1 MVAASKEVL
10 MRWAHIFLVVT
21 ILIPHRLHAQSR
33 QYTDVPRYEL
43 GVEANINYLDGVG
56 EWGGGIG
63 GRFHYNFDQHFAL
76 DSELTY
82 RQHELLVLAGP
93 SVATAVVG
101 QTSGLFGIRAGQRDG
116 DYGFFAEARAGFLHF
131 SNNNGVSLLTRNTVP
146 AFDVGGSFERYLG
159 PVILRFGLS
168 ELIVPYG
175 DAKLPPPSP
184 SITPPQPQPGPL
196 GTRASPMVS
205 FGFAVRF

>member
-1 MVAASKEVL
+1 
-10 MRWAHIFLVVT
+10 MRMAVFFLVSAF
-21 ILIPHRLHAQSR
+21 LIPQMLHAQRWQS
-33 QYTDVPRYEL
+33 TDLPRYEV
-43 GVEANINYLDGVG
+43 GVQANINHLDGVA

-82 RQHELLVLAGP
+82 RQHDLATLSGL
-93 SVATAVVG
+93 SLNTAVVG
-101 QTSGLFGIRAGQRDG
+101 QTTGLFGVRAGQRDG
-116 DYGFFAEARAGFLHF
+116 EYGFFAQARAGFLHF
-131 SNNNGVSLLTRNTVP
+131 SNGNGASLLTRDTVP
-146 AFDVGGSFERYLG
+146 AFDVGGSFERYHG

-175 DAKLPPPSP
+175 SARIPPSP
-184 SITPPQPQPGPL
+184 PSTPPQPQPGPL

-205 FGFAVRF
+205 FGFAVHF

>member
-1 MVAASKEVL
+1 
-10 MRWAHIFLVVT
+10 MRWPLLLLVCA
-21 ILIPHRLHAQSR
+21 ILIPQGVHAQLQHYS
-33 QYTDVPRYEL
+33 DLPRYEL
-43 GVEANINYLDGVG
+43 GVQANINHLDGV
-56 EWGGGIG
+56 EQWGGGIG

-82 RQHELLVLAGP
+82 RQHDIATLSGLSLN
-93 SVATAVVG
+93 TAVVG
-101 QTSGLFGIRAGQRDG
+101 QTSGLFGVRAGQRDG
-116 DYGFFAEARAGFLHF
+116 EYGFFAQARAGFLHF
-131 SNNNGVSLLTRNTVP
+131 SNGNGTSLLTRNTVP
-146 AFDVGGSFERYLG
+146 AFDVGGSFERYHG

-175 DAKLPPPSP
+175 STKLPPAPP
-184 SITPPQPQPGPL
+184 ATPPQPQSGPL

>member
-1 MVAASKEVL
+1 MAVF
-10 MRWAHIFLVVT
+10 FLVSAF
-21 ILIPHRLHAQSR
+21 LIPQMLYAQR
-33 QYTDVPRYEL
+33 WQNTDLPRYEL
-43 GVEANINYLDGVG
+43 GVQANVNYLDGVG

-76 DSELTY
+76 DCELTY
-82 RQHELLVLAGP
+82 RQHDLATLSGL
-93 SVATAVVG
+93 SLNTAVVG
-101 QTSGLFGIRAGQRDG
+101 QTSGLFGLRAGQRDG
-116 DYGFFAEARAGFLHF
+116 EYGFFAQARAGFLHF
-131 SNNNGVSLLTRNTVP
+131 SNGNGASLLTRNTVP
-146 AFDVGGSFERYLG
+146 AFDVGGSFERYHG

-175 DAKLPPPSP
+175 NTKIPPGPPS
-184 SITPPQPQPGPL
+184 TPPQLQPGPL

>member
-1 MVAASKEVL
+1 MRLAAF
-10 MRWAHIFLVVT
+10 FLVSAF
-21 ILIPHRLHAQSR
+21 LIPQMLYAQR
-33 QYTDVPRYEL
+33 WQNTDLPRYEV
-43 GVEANINYLDGVG
+43 GVQANINYLDGVG

-82 RQHELLVLAGP
+82 RQHDLATLSGL
-93 SVATAVVG
+93 SLNTAVVG
-101 QTSGLFGIRAGQRDG
+101 QTSGLFGVRAGQRNG
-116 DYGFFAEARAGFLHF
+116 EYGFFAHARAGFLHF
-131 SNNNGVSLLTRNTVP
+131 SNGNGASLLTRDTVP
-146 AFDVGGSFERYLG
+146 AFDVGGSFERYHG

-175 DAKLPPPSP
+175 SAKIPPGPPS
-184 SITPPQPQPGPL
+184 TPPQPQPGPL

>member
-1 MVAASKEVL
+1 MRMAA
-10 MRWAHIFLVVT
+10 IFLVGAF
-21 ILIPHRLHAQSR
+21 LIPQMLHAQR
-33 QYTDVPRYEL
+33 WQNTDLPRYEL
-43 GVEANINYLDGVG
+43 GVQANINHLDGVE

-63 GRFHYNFDQHFAL
+63 ARFHYNFDQHFAL

-82 RQHELLVLAGP
+82 RQHDLVTLSGL
-93 SVATAVVG
+93 SLNTAVVG
-101 QTSGLFGIRAGQRDG
+101 QTSGLFGVRAGQRDR
-116 DYGFFAEARAGFLHF
+116 DFGFFAQARAGFLHF
-131 SNNNGVSLLTRNTVP
+131 SNSNGASLLTRNTVP
-146 AFDVGGSFERYLG
+146 AFDVGGSFERYHG

-175 DAKLPPPSP
+175 NAKIPPGPPSTP
-184 SITPPQPQPGPL
+184 SQPPPGPL